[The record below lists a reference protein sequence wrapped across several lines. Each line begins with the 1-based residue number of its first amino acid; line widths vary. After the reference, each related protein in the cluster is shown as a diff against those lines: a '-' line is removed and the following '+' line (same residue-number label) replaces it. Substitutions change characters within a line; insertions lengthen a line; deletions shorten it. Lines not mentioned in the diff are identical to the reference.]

1 MHTGCRQRR
10 APDGS
15 RLWLVG
21 LACVL
26 SSVGCF
32 SVITGDNATLDRFAE
47 FERTG
52 GTCAATDVGS
62 VDLSAATQF
71 RWLVWQQELGEL
83 RAESGNV
90 YYERLQDDAEL
101 SAMLDHA
108 VAQIAELEPKT
119 LANKEARLA
128 FWLNAYN
135 LLTLHAASTAWRT
148 DSSFRVDNNDF
159 AFFQQAV
166 HRVAKRTFSLNQIE
180 NGVLRGDRLHP
191 STFYLTDEEFRPI
204 QEFHDE
210 IWGSNAIDPRIH
222 FVLNCASSSCPVLT
236 KVPLQGSDLDE
247 TLETATLD
255 FLSDEEKGAGPE
267 GMSQI
272 FDFYAMDFDDAGG
285 IEAFISKYRDLD
297 EIDTG
302 RFLPYDWSLNLEE
315 TSK

>member
-1 MHTGCRQRR
+1 MRTGCRQQREQNR
-10 APDGS
+10 FYV
-15 RLWLVG
+15 WLFGVS
-21 LACVL
+21 CV
-26 SSVGCF
+26 VNTFGCF
-32 SVITGDNATLDRFAE
+32 SVITGDHATLDRFAE

-52 GTCAATDVGS
+52 GTRSATDVAG

-108 VAQIAELEPKT
+108 VAQLAKLEPKA
-119 LANKEARLA
+119 LANKEERLA

-135 LLTLHAASTAWRT
+135 MLTLQAASKAWRN

-159 AFFQQAV
+159 AFFQQEV

-191 STFYLTDEEFRPI
+191 STFYLTDEEFAPI
-204 QEFHDE
+204 QELHDE
-210 IWGSNAIDPRIH
+210 IWEGNAIDPRIH

-236 KVPLQGSDLDE
+236 IAPLQGTDLDE
-247 TLETATLD
+247 TLETATQA

-272 FDFYAMDFDDAGG
+272 FDFYALDFDASGG